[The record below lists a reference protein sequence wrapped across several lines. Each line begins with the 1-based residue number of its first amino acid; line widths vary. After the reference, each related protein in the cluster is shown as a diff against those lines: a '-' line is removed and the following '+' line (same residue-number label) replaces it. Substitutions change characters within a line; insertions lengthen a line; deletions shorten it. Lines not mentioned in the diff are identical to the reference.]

1 MKVSHCLMRLQRLMP
16 LLWACGLWLQAQPA
30 QAVIS
35 CTVSSPGFTS
45 FYDTTANTAN
55 DNVGSA
61 TINCT
66 RASGDSNS
74 VTYTLGSNQGWRS
87 RSQSYRASLNGVDLN
102 YDVYKDAARS
112 SPWAGGSTFSGNIDF
127 GGGTSFTVSL
137 PYYTRIPAL
146 QAVAAGIYTDTVTMT
161 LTYGSAT
168 AQSTFPVQIYVNTSC
183 QINSP
188 TDLTFNYSSFRVT
201 ALTATS
207 TFNVNCT
214 NALPYALSLDLTS
227 VTDAAI
233 NLAYTLALSATS
245 GTGTGANQAVTVTG
259 TMAAGQSG
267 TCATAVCTNAAS
279 ANKQRTVTVT
289 F

>member
-1 MKVSHCLMRLQRLMP
+1 MKVHPRLMS
-16 LLWACGLWLQAQPA
+16 LLLACGSWLAAPPA
-30 QAVIS
+30 HAVIS

-45 FYDTTANTAN
+45 IYDTATGTPN
-55 DNVGSA
+55 DNVGTSL
-61 TINCT
+61 
-66 RASGDSNS
+66 
-74 VTYTLGSNQGWRS
+74 TL
-87 RSQSYRASLNGVDLN
+87 
-102 YDVYKDAARS
+102 
-112 SPWAGGSTFSGNIDF
+112 
-127 GGGTSFTVSL
+127 SL
-137 PYYTRIPAL
+137 PYYPRI
-146 QAVAAGIYTDTVTMT
+146 AAGLNPPAGLYTDTVTMT

-207 TFNVNCT
+207 TFNVKCT

>member
-1 MKVSHCLMRLQRLMP
+1 MS
-16 LLWACGLWLQAQPA
+16 LLLACGSWLAAPPA
-30 QAVIS
+30 HAVIS

-45 FYDTTANTAN
+45 IYDPATGTPN

-74 VTYTLGSNQGWRS
+74 VTYTLDSNQGLRS
-87 RSQSYRASLNGVDLN
+87 RSQSYRASRSGQDID
-102 YDVYKDAARS
+102 YDIYTNAART
-112 SPWAGGSTFSGNIDF
+112 SPWAAGLPFSGTLDF
-127 GGGTSFTVSL
+127 GAGTSLTLSL
-137 PYYTRIPAL
+137 PYYPRIAAGLNPP
-146 QAVAAGIYTDTVTMT
+146 AGIYTDTVTMT

-207 TFNVNCT
+207 TFNVKCT

-259 TMAAGQSG
+259 TMVAGQSG

>member
-1 MKVSHCLMRLQRLMP
+1 MKVHPRLMS
-16 LLWACGLWLQAQPA
+16 LLLACGSWLAAPPA
-30 QAVIS
+30 HAVIS

-45 FYDTTANTAN
+45 IYDTATGTPN

-61 TINCT
+61 TISCT

-74 VTYTLGSNQGWRS
+74 VTYTLDSNQGLRS

-112 SPWAGGSTFSGNIDF
+112 SPWAAGAPFPVPFPGTINF
-127 GGGTSFTVSL
+127 GAGTSFTPSL

-201 ALTATS
+201 ALTANS

-214 NALPYALSLDLTS
+214 NALPYTLSLDLTS

-259 TMAAGQSG
+259 TMVAGQSG